1 MNDLDYLRA
10 QAELEAE
17 ERTVMWEVLENMAEA
32 DGWTLQATEAMAS
45 YLYDSLSGRPTF
57 S

>member
-10 QAELEAE
+10 QAELKAE
-17 ERTVMWEVLENMAEA
+17 ERQVMWEVMDNMAEA
-32 DGWTLQATEAMAS
+32 DGWSHEATQAMIAYFGDAM
-45 YLYDSLSGRPTF
+45 DGRPTF